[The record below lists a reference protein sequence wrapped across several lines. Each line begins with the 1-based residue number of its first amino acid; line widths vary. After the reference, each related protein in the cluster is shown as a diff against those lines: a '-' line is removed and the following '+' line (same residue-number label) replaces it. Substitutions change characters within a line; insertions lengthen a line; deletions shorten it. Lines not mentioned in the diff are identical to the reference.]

1 MEKIRNKDRLVWVF
15 LIASFLG
22 AVIEMLYCHHL
33 DGVWMNRSSLLYG
46 TCSIVWG
53 LGAVLLTVFLRRLKN
68 GPVFLVFAAGFFIGG
83 SYEYLCSI
91 ITEWLFGTVFWDY
104 SDMPLNI
111 GGRTNVP
118 YCVAWGILAV
128 VWIKILYPPI
138 ERNIEKIPQLT
149 GVCLARLAVIFLL
162 CDGILTGSA
171 MIRYADRQV
180 EPAPGNIIEAFLDNV
195 YDDVRME
202 NRWPNMRLRI

>member
-1 MEKIRNKDRLVWVF
+1 
-15 LIASFLG
+15 
-22 AVIEMLYCHHL
+22 
-33 DGVWMNRSSLLYG
+33 
-46 TCSIVWG
+46 
-53 LGAVLLTVFLRRLKN
+53 
-68 GPVFLVFAAGFFIGG
+68 
-83 SYEYLCSI
+83 
-91 ITEWLFGTVFWDY
+91 
-104 SDMPLNI
+104 MPLNI

-128 VWIKILYPPI
+128 VWIKILYPPM
-138 ERNIEKIPQLT
+138 ERIIEKIPQLT
-149 GVCLARLAVIFLL
+149 GVCLTRLAVIFLL

-202 NRWPNMRLRI
+202 NRWPNMRLKI